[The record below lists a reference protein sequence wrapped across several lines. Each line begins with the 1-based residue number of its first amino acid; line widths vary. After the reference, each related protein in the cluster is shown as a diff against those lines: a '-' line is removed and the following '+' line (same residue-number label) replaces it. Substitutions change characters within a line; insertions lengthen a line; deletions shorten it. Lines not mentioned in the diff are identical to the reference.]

1 MFSGWIYPVVQ
12 YWCWS
17 VDPESEIPDEGWLR
31 QLGFKDFAGSG
42 VIHLVGGT
50 SGLVGCILVGPRK
63 TIKSEGHSKPLQAL
77 GGAIML
83 FGFLAMN
90 SGSAVSLDKTLQF

>member
-1 MFSGWIYPVVQ
+1 MVQ

-17 VDPESEIPDEGWLR
+17 VDPDSEIPDEGWLR

-63 TIKSEGHSKPLQAL
+63 KIKSEGPSKPLQAYKKL
-77 GGAIML
+77 QTVWLNLKIL
-83 FGFLAMN
+83 L
-90 SGSAVSLDKTLQF
+90 SSLLEI